1 MNFSNASFTTNASA
15 PVDSTATS
23 AAVPGVIITV
33 AVLGIVG
40 NLLVLSVTARRQTF
54 PSAARLFVASM
65 AWSDLIHGLTLPSMV
80 APAEAGE
87 WVYSDRA
94 AKATAAIGV
103 SCLQLSAF
111 ALAGLTLDRHYALR
125 NDGVGISRKKARI
138 FLISAWVGIYA
149 WYISCTVYGVP
160 VYYDTGMAV
169 TAYDIKAHM
178 WFTIVVFGAVCTPLV
193 ITMYCV
199 VRILVA
205 LCTQHEPPAAQ
216 VIVISVNGPGGP
228 PQNLN
233 PQQQPQNNPQ
243 QQPQNNPQQQPQNPN
258 SDRSYAKVV
267 LVLTLVQVILQLPS
281 ICAFIASQMG
291 YDLPTFL
298 FWSYWLALCN
308 IFLDVF
314 VYSVF
319 HKSFRRVVKE
329 IATSV
334 ASYLY
339 DKCCP
344 KNRVDNDDQQN
355 IQMSSL

>member
-149 WYISCTVYGVP
+149 
-160 VYYDTGMAV
+160 
-169 TAYDIKAHM
+169 
-178 WFTIVVFGAVCTPLV
+178 
-193 ITMYCV
+193 
-199 VRILVA
+199 
-205 LCTQHEPPAAQ
+205 
-216 VIVISVNGPGGP
+216 
-228 PQNLN
+228 
-233 PQQQPQNNPQ
+233 
-243 QQPQNNPQQQPQNPN
+243 
-258 SDRSYAKVV
+258 
-267 LVLTLVQVILQLPS
+267 
-281 ICAFIASQMG
+281 
-291 YDLPTFL
+291 
-298 FWSYWLALCN
+298 CN
-308 IFLDVF
+308 ISWDYLKSSKAFL
-314 VYSVF
+314 VYAHVSLLKF
-319 HKSFRRVVKE
+319 NEKRDQPIIFCAINTCNKE
-329 IATSV
+329 R
-334 ASYLY
+334 L
-339 DKCCP
+339 P
-344 KNRVDNDDQQN
+344 RQEVDRDL
-355 IQMSSL
+355 SSCFSNNEPRAHAEHGCQFSSHSCEKHLDS

>member
-23 AAVPGVIITV
+23 AAVPGFMITV
-33 AVLGIVG
+33 AVLAIVG

-65 AWSDLIHGLTLPSMV
+65 ALSDLLLGSTFPVLV
-80 APAEAGE
+80 EPAQAGE
-87 WVYSDRA
+87 WVYTD
-94 AKATAAIGV
+94 TAAGTTAVIV
-103 SCLQLSAF
+103 TASFILTAI

-138 FLISAWVGIYA
+138 SLISAWVGIYA

-160 VYYDTGMAV
+160 VYYDPAIALTV
-169 TAYDIKAHM
+169 YDIKAHI
-178 WFTIVVFGAVCTPLV
+178 WFTTVMIGMSCIPLV
-193 ITMYCV
+193 VTMYCV
-199 VRILVA
+199 VRILAA

-216 VIVISVNGPGGP
+216 VIVITVNGPGGP
-228 PQNLN
+228 PQNL
-233 PQQQPQNNPQ
+233 NPQ

-267 LVLTLVQVILQLPS
+267 LILTLVQTILPLPGL
-281 ICAFIASQMG
+281 CAIIASQMG

-298 FWSYWLALCN
+298 FWSVWVGLCN

-339 DKCCP
+339 NKCCP